1 MHDSAMPSRGLSEKQ
16 ILVTRAEKH
25 YPVLSRLVESCGAVA
40 VSLPCLAVEEMPQS
54 IATGLDSLAGC
65 SDVLFTSASGVQAVA
80 KVMRHKGWEP
90 NDTLADKRIAA
101 VGKRTAMA
109 LSQLGV
115 RVDIVPQI
123 ASQDGLIE
131 AYAARGLPA
140 DLLFFRAEEGRE
152 ALNKALSKHGVKV
165 TTVSAYRTICPA
177 GEISDVIGRLGN
189 GDIDAV
195 LLGSAKTASHYLQ
208 RVGSLELANRPVL
221 VGISEK
227 MAASARELGLNVQL
241 VAKEA
246 SFEAML
252 DALAEYFDSGS

>member
-1 MHDSAMPSRGLSEKQ
+1 MHDSAMPSSGLHDKQ
-16 ILVTRAEKH
+16 ILVTRAEKY
-25 YPVLSRLVESCGAVA
+25 YPVLSRMVESCGAGA
-40 VSLPCLAVEEMPQS
+40 VSLPCLAVEEMPRS
-54 IATGLDSLAGC
+54 IAAGMVALEDC
-65 SDVLFTSASGVQAVA
+65 SDVLFTSANGVQAVA

-90 NDTLADKRIAA
+90 DDVLADKRIAA
-101 VGKRTAMA
+101 VGKKTAMA

-115 RVDIVPQI
+115 RVDIVPQL

-152 ALNKALSKHGVKV
+152 ALNKVLSQHGVKV
-165 TTVSAYRTICPA
+165 TTISAYRTICPT
-177 GEISDVIGRLGN
+177 GDVSDVIARLEN
-189 GDIDAV
+189 DDIDAV
-195 LLGSAKTASHYLQ
+195 LLGSAKTALHYLH

-227 MAASARELGLNVQL
+227 MAASARGLGLNVQL